1 LTYILKGIS
10 LALAVIFALQA
21 YSVFMEGDPL
31 SGLEDHLGSMA
42 ALRAASES
50 SPAAAPSAPAAPVT
64 TAPPAPSPASAP
76 PAPTPTPDRYTTIES
91 SGILGA
97 LPQGPPPPALLG
109 FAGAYAII
117 RAPEGQTDLVPEGG
131 TLGTVK
137 VIQIG
142 INRVLIEHK
151 GKVEELSI
159 FEGLGSQPLIP
170 GKEASTR

>member
-1 LTYILKGIS
+1 LNYILKGIT
-10 LALAVIFALQA
+10 LALAVICALQA
-21 YSVFMEGDPL
+21 YSAFMEGDPL

-42 ALRAASES
+42 ALRAASEPPPAPAS
-50 SPAAAPSAPAAPVT
+50 SAAAATPPSAPA
-64 TAPPAPSPASAP
+64 PPP
-76 PAPTPTPDRYTTIES
+76 PDRYTTIES

-109 FAGAYAII
+109 LAGAYAII
-117 RAPEGQTDLVPEGG
+117 RAPEGQTDLVAEGG

-137 VIQIG
+137 VLKIG
-142 INRVLIEHK
+142 INRVLVEHK

-159 FEGLGSQPLIP
+159 FEGMGGEPLVP

>member
-1 LTYILKGIS
+1 LTYILKGIT
-10 LALAVIFALQA
+10 LALVVICVLQA
-21 YSVFMEGDPL
+21 YSAFTEGDPL

-42 ALRAASES
+42 ALRAATDP
-50 SPAAAPSAPAAPVT
+50 SP
-64 TAPPAPSPASAP
+64 PPAPSASPTSAQPPAASAQP
-76 PAPTPTPDRYTTIES
+76 PAAGPAPPVPDRYTTIES

-109 FAGAYAII
+109 LAGTYAII
-117 RAPEGQTDLVPEGG
+117 RTPEGQTDLVAEGG

-137 VIQIG
+137 VVRIG

-151 GKVEELSI
+151 GKTEELSI
-159 FEGLGSQPLIP
+159 FDGLGGQPLVP